1 MSNFLDSL
9 GFTSGIDV
17 YVAISPTN
25 WLEMAVLEPGGS
37 GIKNYSRE
45 PLEYDEAKREIANY
59 EDFKAKLHK
68 LFQACGVVASKANVY
83 FSLPTIWF
91 GYKDNLPLIVDDEA
105 MKTIVTGELEQTFIF
120 KRQDPIPFWFDAPST
135 DSDTKS
141 IFYSAI
147 QSDAMTSITGAF
159 KELGANLL
167 SIDCSL
173 FADLRGLIAV
183 GPGQDLID
191 SGQQW
196 SLMVVNNSGFQL
208 FGLQGNEFVEYYEE
222 PLPIKS
228 YEGEEIY
235 SAIDNAAQI
244 ALMSSLSSTLV
255 IISET
260 DLVSAEILGSRLQF
274 NGQMITVEDNKYR
287 TTPLAEICT
296 TLKTE
301 KQSQVSLHM
310 IGRLANDEIFP
321 ICANFLTL
329 VDGYTRSDILEIP
342 LGNDKMLALTP
353 QKAVIWSLGIMA
365 IIVIPLVLILL
376 ITSALNN
383 KYVNELEELKMKVSN
398 LDAQLT
404 QYNVDDGPK
413 FDPIDEIEKVIK
425 SNRIKIMAYSALGE
439 SIPQNL
445 YLNYFMA
452 GNGGMIDIQG
462 AAGSVEDVYMFFQN
476 MKDSMAGSNLRLSK
490 LDLKSESVDD
500 VINGGGSID
509 GAPYVFEITN
519 MDEGQLKSFMDVLTG
534 KEVPQDMQEA
544 NAAANDNA
552 NQKTGRKRRARN
564 NNANQAQ
571 PQPQQ
576 QQ

>member
-17 YVAISPTN
+17 YVTISSTN
-25 WLEMAVLEPGGS
+25 WLEMAVLEPGGN
-37 GIKNYSRE
+37 GIKHYFRE
-45 PLEYDEAKREIANY
+45 ALEYDEAKREIADY
-59 EDFKAKLHK
+59 EDFKNKLNK

-91 GYKDNLPLIVDDEA
+91 GYKDNLPLMVDEEALKNIV
-105 MKTIVTGELEQTFIF
+105 IGELEQTFIF
-120 KRQDPIPFWFDAPST
+120 KRQDPVPLWFDAPSV

-141 IFYSAI
+141 VFYTAI
-147 QSDAMTSITGAF
+147 QSEAMTSIANAF

-196 SLMVVNNSGFQL
+196 SLMIVNNSGFQL
-208 FGLQGNEFVEYYEE
+208 FGLQGNDFLEYYEE

-301 KQSQVSLHM
+301 KQSQVSLHLL
-310 IGRLANDEIFP
+310 GRLANDEMFP
-321 ICANFLTL
+321 IFANFLTL

-342 LGNDKMLALTP
+342 LGNDKMLVLTP
-353 QKAVIWSLGIMA
+353 PKAMLWSLA
-365 IIVIPLVLILL
+365 ILAIVVIPLSVLWFGS
-376 ITSALNN
+376 TALNN
-383 KYVNELEELKMKVSN
+383 KYMNELEELKIKVSN
-398 LDAQLT
+398 IDTQLE
-404 QYNVDDGPK
+404 QYDVKDGPK
-413 FDPIDEIEKVIK
+413 FDPIDQIEKVIMN
-425 SNRIKIMAYSALGE
+425 NRMKIMAFSALGD

-445 YLNYFMA
+445 YLNYFMTGA
-452 GNGGMIDIQG
+452 SGFIDVQG
-462 AAGSVEDVYMFFQN
+462 CADSVDDVYLFYQN
-476 MKDSMAGSNLRLSK
+476 LKDSLAGSNLRLSK
-490 LDLKSESVDD
+490 LDLKSESIDQ
-500 VINGGGSID
+500 VINGGGGSLD
-509 GAPYVFEITN
+509 SAPYVFEITN
-519 MDEGQLKSFMDVLTG
+519 MDESQLTSFMNTLTG
-534 KEVPQDMQEA
+534 KESENKAEAPTEDNPDDKNKQPQRRRPVR
-544 NAAANDNA
+544 NAQGGNS
-552 NQKTGRKRRARN
+552 Q
-564 NNANQAQ
+564 
-571 PQPQQ
+571 QPQQ
-576 QQ
+576 